1 MGRDRQN
8 VVGQFTDHFGVQLK
22 INIRGRQMSNVI
34 DFLERMGQ
42 NGQLRHAS
50 QNEVEFALSHAQLNP
65 DLQAAILA
73 KDQSQLQILLGQGL
87 LYCMLSPSEE
97 DDEDAEEG
105 PSRDGDEISLRSV
118 FRVAASAG

>member
-1 MGRDRQN
+1 
-8 VVGQFTDHFGVQLK
+8 
-22 INIRGRQMSNVI
+22 MSNVI